1 MLQPMVNTMIR
12 GLGPK
17 MIFVIEDDKCSV
29 KAVKDRLRK
38 EDKKFYIVRPIDYF
52 IDNPK
57 QAL

>member
-1 MLQPMVNTMIR
+1 MIR